1 VDNCPL
7 VPNPDQK
14 DSNLGGIGD
23 ACKTPSLVR
32 STTAFLQANTDG
44 TTTAQPTPGAISQEP
59 TLADQLT
66 RIVQFR
72 VASGMATS
80 AQQLMTNLVDSL
92 DAAQLV
98 HFVDIDIKPSI
109 NPRSNGNIPV
119 VILSTSDFNAPLRVD
134 PNTLTF
140 GRTGDEQ
147 SLAFCNT
154 GGEDVNGDG
163 LPDLV
168 CHFTTQL
175 TGFRAGDIAGV
186 LKGQTVDNILI
197 RGADSVRIVG
207 GGP

>member
-1 VDNCPL
+1 
-7 VPNPDQK
+7 
-14 DSNLGGIGD
+14 
-23 ACKTPSLVR
+23 VR
-32 STTAFLQANTDG
+32 TTTAFLQARLDG

-80 AQQLMTNLVDSL
+80 GQQLMTNLVSSL
-92 DAAQLV
+92 GAAQLV
-98 HFVDIDIKPSI
+98 HFVDIDIKPCI
-109 NPRSNGNIPV
+109 NPRSQRKIPV
-119 VILSTSDFNAPLRVD
+119 AILSTTDFNAPLQVD

-140 GRTGDEQ
+140 GRTGDEK

-175 TGFRAGDIAGV
+175 TRFQVGDTAGV

-197 RGADSVRIVG
+197 EGADSIRIVG